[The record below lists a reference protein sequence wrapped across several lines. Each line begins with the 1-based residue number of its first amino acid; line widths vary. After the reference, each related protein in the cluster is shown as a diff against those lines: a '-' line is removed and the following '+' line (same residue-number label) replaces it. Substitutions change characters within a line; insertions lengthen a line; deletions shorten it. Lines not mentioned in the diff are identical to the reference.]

1 MEIYAARPVTLTAV
15 SQVAPDSQAVPE
27 RSSPFDDL
35 FRAEYSR
42 VVAIANRIL
51 AEPGDAEDVAQEVFL
66 DFHRR
71 QDPLAVF
78 APAWLHAAAAHAAL
92 NVIRGRRR
100 RMRREQRYA
109 AVGTHAPDPLEQIT
123 VDETRREV
131 RAALA
136 RIKRRHATVLA
147 LRYAGLS
154 YAEVA
159 EAHGVGVGHVG
170 TLLRRAEAALRKEI
184 GNAPV

>member
-1 MEIYAARPVTLTAV
+1 MEIYAARPVTLRAMSRV
-15 SQVAPDSQAVPE
+15 PHSQAVPK
-27 RSSPFDDL
+27 RSSPFDEL
-35 FRAEYSR
+35 FRAEYPR

-71 QDPLAVF
+71 QDPRASF
-78 APAWLHAAAAHAAL
+78 APAWLHAAAAHRAL

-100 RMRREQRYA
+100 RMRREQRYTA
-109 AVGTHAPDPLEQIT
+109 MRTDAPDPLEQIT